1 MSNIG
6 TYIINAIEIL
16 VYLNFLL
23 GAVYVFIFALGSL
36 LYRTKKRQ
44 PSLRF
49 RRMAVL
55 IPAYKEDAV
64 IVEVARQALAH
75 DFPSGAYTVVVI
87 ADTLRAETL
96 AELRSMPLEVLEVSF
111 TNSTKVKALNSALH
125 SLSDDYEVA
134 VVLDADNI
142 MQPGFLKKI
151 NQAFDAGYK
160 VVQGHRIAKNSN
172 SDLAIL
178 DAISEELNN
187 SIFRKGHRALGFSSA
202 LIGSGMAFDYQ
213 LFKEV
218 MKDIQAIGGFDKE
231 LEMRLLRDKVKI
243 EYLNDA
249 WVADEKVP
257 QMEDFKRQRRR
268 WLSAQY
274 VYFGRFFFSGV
285 YHLVTKANIDFFDKV
300 YQMIVPPRILLV
312 GITFLITLLYAVL
325 QLLDLHPE
333 CMMLSAQAW
342 GVVLAIVS
350 SAIVM
355 AIPLHFYN
363 RNTLHAI
370 RSLPRVFYE
379 MFMLLFK
386 LKGANERFIHTRHGQ
401 HLPEK

>member
-1 MSNIG
+1 MVNIG
-6 TYIINAIEIL
+6 TYIVNAIEIL
-16 VYLNFLL
+16 VFLNFLL

-36 LYRTKKRQ
+36 MYRSKKRP
-44 PSLRF
+44 PSTRF
-49 RRMAVL
+49 RSIALL

-64 IVEVARQALAH
+64 IVEVARQALSH
-75 DFPSGAYTVVVI
+75 DYPTASFKVVVI
-87 ADTLRAETL
+87 ADSLQMSTLSELRAL
-96 AELRSMPLEVLEVSF
+96 PLEVVEVSF
-111 TNSTKVKALNSALH
+111 TNSTKVKALNSALNT
-125 SLSDDYEVA
+125 LTDEYEIA

-142 MQPGFLKKI
+142 MLQGFLKKI
-151 NQAFDAGYK
+151 NQAFDDGFK
-160 VVQGHRIAKNSN
+160 VVQGHRIAKNNN

-218 MKDIQAIGGFDKE
+218 MTDVKAIGGFDKE
-231 LEMRLLRDKVKI
+231 LEMRLLREKIKI

-249 WVADEKVP
+249 LVADEKVP

-285 YHLVTKANIDFFDKV
+285 YHLFTKANFDFFDKV

-312 GITFLITLLYAVL
+312 GISFLITLLYGIL
-325 QLLDLHPE
+325 QVLDLHPE
-333 CMMLSAQAW
+333 SMILSVQAW
-342 GVVLAIVS
+342 SVVLALVS
-350 SAIVM
+350 GAFVM
-355 AIPLHFYN
+355 AVPTYFYS
-363 RNTLHAI
+363 RKTLHAI
-370 RSLPRVFYE
+370 RALPKVFFE
-379 MFMLLFK
+379 MFMLLFR
-386 LKGANERFIHTRHGQ
+386 LRGANERFIHTRHGQ
-401 HLPEK
+401 QISEK